1 MDNSSAVHFILLCDL
16 QPCNSCSVT
25 RVDRRQNTDRSLC
38 NCFDSERWKLWNR
51 L

>member
-25 RVDRRQNTDRSLC
+25 RVQALGLNG
-38 NCFDSERWKLWNR
+38 
-51 L
+51 